1 MTTPTPQTG
10 QTTDILMA
18 TGFPNSPKQGPDSTL
33 FRQCLL
39 DHLPDGVIFVD
50 ADRKILVWN
59 QTMEMLTG
67 LTAKKVDQLVLAPSL
82 FGLAD
87 TFGSP
92 ITGKHDP
99 LVECLRSKKSK
110 TGDYKIVGRSG
121 REIKVEMKF
130 APVISGDGSCQGAII
145 LVHDSSV
152 QLDLQRQLKDLYE
165 FSMLDP
171 LTQVANRAEFERA
184 LDEFVQARDN
194 SDFESSLIICDID
207 FFKQINDNY
216 NHHIGDLALVA
227 FAKLLKQ
234 FVRSQDVVA
243 RYGGEEFVILC
254 ANCDQAAAIERAE
267 EIRQTLR
274 KTPQPMLDGK
284 YITASFGVSQLG
296 PMDQATDFFVRADT
310 ALLKAKE
317 QGRNR
322 VVAAEESNLRE
333 KVESDSANISLI
345 EGVKWRKLE
354 GALISSHQFRTRT
367 PLQVL
372 IEKLRGYIIETDAE
386 IHRVDSDFAS
396 LLVECED
403 PENYT
408 RKGRFEI
415 EVDFQE
421 QDEGEE
427 GAQFGRRK
435 YTYLRVTIREGRK
448 RWFSTNATN
457 LAPSVLSEIRRYFM
471 ITDDDAQLVGIQP
484 ATEFKER

>member
-1 MTTPTPQTG
+1 MITPTSQTG
-10 QTTDILMA
+10 LSTDILMA
-18 TGFPNSPKQGPDSTL
+18 TGFPNSPQQGPDSTL

-59 QTMEMLTG
+59 HSMETLTG
-67 LTAKKVDQLVLAPSL
+67 LSAKKVDQLLFEPGL

-92 ITGKHDP
+92 ITDKHDP
-99 LVECLRSKKSK
+99 LVECLRTNKTK

-130 APVISGDGSCQGAII
+130 APVLSSDGVCNGAII
-145 LVHDSSV
+145 LVHDSSI

-194 SDFESSLIICDID
+194 SDFECSLIICDID

-234 FVRSQDVVA
+234 FVRTQDVVA

-267 EIRQTLR
+267 EIRQALR

-296 PMDQATDFFVRADT
+296 RDEMATEFFVRADT

-317 QGRNR
+317 QGRNQ
-322 VVAAEESNLRE
+322 VVAAEESNLRV
-333 KVESDSANISLI
+333 KVDTDTANNSLV
-345 EGVKWRKLE
+345 EGVEWRKLDGE
-354 GALISSHQFRTRT
+354 LISSHQFRTRT

-372 IEKLRGYIIETDAE
+372 VEKLRGYIIETEAE
-386 IHRVDSDFAS
+386 IHRVESDFAS
-396 LLVECED
+396 MLVEFED

-408 RKGRFEI
+408 RKGRFEV

-421 QDEGEE
+421 LDEDEA

-448 RWFSTNATN
+448 RWFSTNATD
-457 LAPSVLSEIRRYFM
+457 LAPNVLSELRRYFM